1 MQRRHSRRH
10 TGGIGPVSEK
20 PRGRAGT
27 VIRAKEALAI
37 EPWKSQRKSCL
48 GPWEEQQMYR
58 VEGWAQPRR
67 ILGRLLIV
75 ATVFYQFNTLRKE
88 EEGET

>member
-1 MQRRHSRRH
+1 MQRRRSRRH

-37 EPWKSQRKSCL
+37 EPWKSQRNGCL

-67 ILGRLLIV
+67 ILGRLLKV
-75 ATVFYQFNTLRKE
+75 ATVFSQFNTLRKE